1 MWCVRLG
8 LSSLKKNLIYLP
20 YVIFLIFH
28 PQVVF
33 PYEITGSKWLSGAT
47 TFYIQMPGASSS
59 GLSWN
64 DAFKSAL
71 NEWTQKTVFDFKFVD
86 EYRDPCILDQL
97 NGVAF
102 TSDICGVAYG
112 KNTLAVT
119 MRSYRREI
127 LGEPSIIES
136 DIVINDTMN
145 YDVYDG
151 IPRLGRNQAA
161 DFRRMALHE
170 LGHVIGLEHEEAL
183 RSIMAPSISEV
194 DRLTTDDINAV
205 RALYSGLDDCPKKS
219 LMFGR
224 TIAELDKGD
233 CTVSQI
239 TGGGSDDSFIDLYPF
254 SLSAPTTVNFTIES
268 QSLDAVLLISNSF
281 LEINHLD
288 YKTKSGCGSELSA
301 DLQPGNY
308 MLLANTFAE
317 KIDPLCDVSGAYAL
331 FSSFE
336 TGTIMDLGETL
347 STGTS
352 PSKEARFQ
360 GGILISRSFRFTNT
374 RSSDEALNVIAVVN
388 VDPIHISKEGFFI
401 VIAEV
406 GTQILALNSDGEFTQ
421 ASTTLA
427 ELPKIRSKTLNAIE
441 RIDITKDFFPS
452 SRGIEDTNVNFY
464 VGYGLYS
471 NVNEIYYHQLP
482 INATISKK

>member
-1 MWCVRLG
+1 M
-8 LSSLKKNLIYLP
+8 KINLP
-20 YVIFLIFH
+20 YSLNLVFWIFYSQAI
-28 PQVVF
+28 F
-33 PYEITGSKWLSGAT
+33 PYEITGSKWMSGST
-47 TFYIQMPGASSS
+47 TFYVQIPGASSS

-71 NEWTQKTVFDFKFVD
+71 NEWTQKTVFDFEFVE

-127 LGEPSIIES
+127 LGEPSIVES
-136 DIVINDTMN
+136 DIVINNAMN

-151 IPRLGRNQAA
+151 RPRAGRNQAA

-170 LGHVIGLEHEEAL
+170 LGHALGLEHEEAAL
-183 RSIMAPSISEV
+183 SIMAPSISKIN
-194 DRLTTDDINAV
+194 RLTTDDINAV
-205 RALYSGLDDCPKKS
+205 RALYSGIDNCPKKA
-219 LMFGR
+219 LVFGKMM
-224 TIAELDKGD
+224 AALDKGD

-239 TGGGSDDSFIDLYPF
+239 TGGGADESFIDLYPF

-268 QSLDAVLLISNSF
+268 QSLDAVLLISNPL

-308 MLLANTFAE
+308 MLLANTFAQ
-317 KIDPLCDVSGAYAL
+317 KIDPLCDVKGAYTL

-336 TGTIMDLGETL
+336 SSTIMDLGKTL
-347 STGTS
+347 STGNSTS
-352 PSKEARFQ
+352 KQAKFQ
-360 GGILISRSFRFTNT
+360 GGILISEDFRFTNT
-374 RSSDEALNVIAVVN
+374 QSPGEALNVVAVVN
-388 VDPIHISKEGFFI
+388 VDPIHINKEGFFI

-406 GTQILALNSDGEFTQ
+406 GKQILALNPGGEFTQ

-452 SRGIEDTNVNFY
+452 SRGIEDINVNFY

-482 INATISKK
+482 INVTILKK